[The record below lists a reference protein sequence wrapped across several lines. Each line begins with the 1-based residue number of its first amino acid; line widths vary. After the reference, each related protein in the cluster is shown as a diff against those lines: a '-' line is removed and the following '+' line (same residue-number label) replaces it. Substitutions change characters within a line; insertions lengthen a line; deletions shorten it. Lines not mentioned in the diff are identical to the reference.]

1 MYSVCT
7 LCVHGMYSACTLCVH
22 SMYSLCTHCAHT
34 MYSACT
40 QCVPYVCTVCT
51 QCALCVHTLCVQH
64 VLSAYT
70 VCTVGTQHVLSAYP
84 VCAQYVLS
92 IQHVLTLAPCPAAVP
107 TVLSEVWPVE
117 RWLGTCHRIVWRH
130 CPLCVEHP
138 VGQIDIHYKTSIIHR
153 HCITQHQSPGD
164 ITW

>member
-1 MYSVCT
+1 MQHVFSVYPVCAWYVLSLYPVCAQYVLT
-7 LCVHGMYSACTLCVH
+7 VH
-22 SMYSLCTHCAHT
+22 SLCTHYVLSVYPMCA
-34 MYSACT
+34 
-40 QCVPYVCTVCT
+40 QYV
-51 QCALCVHTLCVQH
+51 LCVHTLCVQH